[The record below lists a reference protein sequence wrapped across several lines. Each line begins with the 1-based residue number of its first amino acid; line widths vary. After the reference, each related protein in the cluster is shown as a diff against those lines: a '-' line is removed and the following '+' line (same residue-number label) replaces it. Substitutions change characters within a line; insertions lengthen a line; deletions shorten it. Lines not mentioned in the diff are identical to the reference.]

1 MVQTSPDMTTSS
13 LQETQK
19 QRKKQAKREAKMRLM
34 IEEARGDLRKAEQ
47 KMRQA
52 RLAHEVATTRL
63 RTLEEEYQ
71 SMRGDDQKSR

>member
-1 MVQTSPDMTTSS
+1 MAQTSPDMTTSS

-19 QRKKQAKREAKMRLM
+19 QQKKQAKREAKMRLL

-52 RLAHEVATTRL
+52 RLSHELATTRL

-71 SMRGDDQKSR
+71 NMRDENNKS

>member
-19 QRKKQAKREAKMRLM
+19 QQKKQAKRESKIRLM

-52 RLAHEVATTRL
+52 RLSHELATTRL

-71 SMRGDDQKSR
+71 NMRGDNNKS

>member
-19 QRKKQAKREAKMRLM
+19 QQKKQAKRESKMRLM

-52 RLAHEVATTRL
+52 RLSHELATTRL

-71 SMRGDDQKSR
+71 NMRGDNNKS

>member
-19 QRKKQAKREAKMRLM
+19 QQKKQAKREAKMRLM

-52 RLAHEVATTRL
+52 RLAHELATTRL
-63 RTLEEEYQ
+63 RMLEEEYQ
-71 SMRGDDQKSR
+71 NMRSDNNKS

>member
-19 QRKKQAKREAKMRLM
+19 QRKKQAKRESKMRLM

-52 RLAHEVATTRL
+52 RLAHEVASTRL

-71 SMRGDDQKSR
+71 NMRGDNENR

>member
-1 MVQTSPDMTTSS
+1 MVQTPPEITTSS

-34 IEEARGDLRKAEQ
+34 IEEARGDVRKAEQ

-52 RLAHEVATTRL
+52 RLSHELATTRL
-63 RTLEEEYQ
+63 RTLEEDYKN
-71 SMRGDDQKSR
+71 MRGDTSQS